1 MGKREHASW
10 DIGKHIDHNVAE
22 LHKALDTAEASAD
35 STGAHVRRAVTSFS
49 RFDSPK
55 VGNVTFVHVRH
66 FIEHGFFEI
75 RVNDFWTTVD
85 TVEEVEAWVR
95 KEFGVVAEPWRP
107 EW

>member
-1 MGKREHASW
+1 MGTSW

-22 LHKALDTAEASAD
+22 LHKALDTAEAHQDSA
-35 STGAHVRRAVTSFS
+35 GAHVRRAVAHFSGFTSS
-49 RFDSPK
+49 K
-55 VGNVTFVHVRH
+55 VGNGVTFVHVRH

-75 RVNDFWTTVD
+75 RVNNFWTTVD

-95 KEFGVVAEPWRP
+95 KEFGVVAEPWQP